1 MLPLAKKY
9 GAVVVGLALDDAG
22 IPATAAGRL
31 AVAEKIL
38 ARAAEYGI
46 EKRNIIIDPL
56 ALTISTGP
64 DNAAVDLEVIRALA
78 AQQVKTIMGVSNI
91 SFGLPLRDAVNST
104 FLALAMEV
112 GLSCAIINPQ
122 SRAMLDTY
130 YAYRAL
136 KGLDAGCKAYV
147 RRFADAGAQV
157 PAAKVSEYTLHD
169 AIVKGLQEQSRL
181 AVTKLLETEKPL
193 DIINTQMIPA
203 LDFVGTGFEKKEL
216 FLPQL
221 LMSADAAKA
230 AFDVIRDRMADCGAA
245 AKGEAVVIATVKGDI
260 HDIGKNI
267 VKVLLENY
275 GYNVIDLGKDVAI
288 EAVVAATLEHKAHV
302 VGLSALMTT
311 TVGAMEATIRALR
324 DVCDCRIVVGG
335 AVLTQEYADSIGADH
350 YAPNA
355 VSAVGYV
362 NEALAK

>member
-1 MLPLAKKY
+1 
-9 GAVVVGLALDDAG
+9 
-22 IPATAAGRL
+22 
-31 AVAEKIL
+31 
-38 ARAAEYGI
+38 
-46 EKRNIIIDPL
+46 
-56 ALTISTGP
+56 
-64 DNAAVDLEVIRALA
+64 
-78 AQQVKTIMGVSNI
+78 MGVSNI
-91 SFGLPLRDAVNST
+91 SFGLPSRDAVNST
-104 FLALAMEV
+104 FFTLAMEA

-122 SRAMLDTY
+122 SKAMLDAY

-136 KGLDAGCKAYV
+136 KGLDEGCTAYV
-147 RRFADAGAQV
+147 KRFADSGNKV
-157 PAAKVSEYTLHD
+157 PAAAVSEYTLRD

-181 AVTKLLETEKPL
+181 AVTRLLETEKPL

-203 LDFVGTGFEKKEL
+203 LDFVGNGFEKKNL

-230 AFDVIRDRMADCGAA
+230 AFEVIRDRMADGGAVE
-245 AKGEAVVIATVKGDI
+245 KGAAVVIATVKGDI

-275 GYNVIDLGKDVAI
+275 GYNVIDLGKDVAV
-288 EAVVAATLEHKAHV
+288 EAIVKAVLEHRAHV

-311 TVGAMEATIRALR
+311 TVGAMEATIKALR
-324 DVCDCRIVVGG
+324 DVCNCRIVVGG
-335 AVLTQEYADSIGADH
+335 AVLTQDYADSIGADH

-362 NEALAK
+362 NEALEK